1 MDSGSFATTSI
12 WMERTQ
18 WQAIYKGAR
27 RDILRALTRLPDRRA
42 LAIDCFLGQGTQE
55 SDLDIVS
62 SSEAEQKISC
72 ILGALGIVVD
82 RCEDTINRT
91 SRFLLCWV
99 NSTRDQHFHERLQS
113 GSREEYRKKVP
124 KCPEMAVGL
133 CLSNA
138 YDDSQSQKR
147 LCGISVERIS
157 VLPAPSHMEA

>member
-1 MDSGSFATTSI
+1 
-12 WMERTQ
+12 MERTQ

-91 SRFLLCWV
+91 SRFLYA
-99 NSTRDQHFHERLQS
+99 
-113 GSREEYRKKVP
+113 G
-124 KCPEMAVGL
+124 
-133 CLSNA
+133 
-138 YDDSQSQKR
+138 
-147 LCGISVERIS
+147 
-157 VLPAPSHMEA
+157 